1 MGQNWVVHIPARVD
15 YGMRALL
22 QLAASDEPLTAD
34 ELATAQDLP
43 VRFLRAI
50 LSDLRRAGVVSS
62 QRGVSG
68 GFQLARPADEV
79 SVAEVIRI
87 LDGPLAEVRG
97 ARPNDVSYDGP
108 ATYLRTVWVATRSAM
123 RLVLE
128 GTTLADVVAGD
139 FSSEVSRLVE
149 DPEAWKPH

>member
-1 MGQNWVVHIPARVD
+1 MHIPARVD

-34 ELATAQDLP
+34 ELAAAQDLP

-50 LSDLRRAGVVSS
+50 LSDLRRAGILSS

-68 GFQLARPADEV
+68 GFQLARPADQV
-79 SVAEVIRI
+79 TVADVIRT

-97 ARPNDVSYDGP
+97 SRPNDLTYEGA

-128 GTTLADVVAGD
+128 GTTLADVVAGQ
-139 FSSEVSRLVE
+139 FSDQVQGLV
-149 DPEAWKPH
+149 DNPEAWRPH

>member
-1 MGQNWVVHIPARVD
+1 MHIPARVD
-15 YGMRALL
+15 YGTRALL
-22 QLAASDEPLTAD
+22 LLAASDQPLTAD
-34 ELATAQDLP
+34 ELASAQELP

-68 GFQLARPADEV
+68 GFQLARPAAEV
-79 SVAEVIRI
+79 TIAEVIRI

-97 ARPNDVSYDGP
+97 ARPNDVTYEGP

-128 GTTLADVVAGD
+128 GTTLADVVAGR
-139 FSSEVSRLVE
+139 FSPEVQELV
-149 DPEAWKPH
+149 DNPEAWKPH

>member
-1 MGQNWVVHIPARVD
+1 MHIPARVD

-34 ELATAQDLP
+34 ELAAAQDLP

-50 LSDLRRAGVVSS
+50 LSDLRRAGILSS

-68 GFQLARPADEV
+68 GFHLARPADQV
-79 SVAEVIRI
+79 TVADVIRT

-97 ARPNDVSYDGP
+97 SRPNDLTYEGA

-128 GTTLADVVAGD
+128 GTTLADVVAGQ
-139 FSSEVSRLVE
+139 FSDQVQGLV
-149 DPEAWKPH
+149 DNPEAWKPH

>member
-1 MGQNWVVHIPARVD
+1 MHIPARVD

-34 ELATAQDLP
+34 ELAAAQDLP

-50 LSDLRRAGVVSS
+50 LSDLRRAGILSS

-68 GFQLARPADEV
+68 GFHLARPADQV
-79 SVAEVIRI
+79 TVADVIRT

-97 ARPNDVSYDGP
+97 SRPNDLTYEGA

-128 GTTLADVVAGD
+128 GTTLADVVAGQ
-139 FSSEVSRLVE
+139 FSDQVQGLV
-149 DPEAWKPH
+149 DNPEAWRPH

>member
-1 MGQNWVVHIPARVD
+1 
-15 YGMRALL
+15 MRALL
-22 QLAASDEPLTAD
+22 QLAASNEPLTAD

-50 LSDLRRAGVVSS
+50 LSDLRRAGIVSS

-68 GFQLARPADEV
+68 GFQLARPADAV

-97 ARPNDVSYDGP
+97 ARPNDVSYEGP
-108 ATYLRTVWVATRSAM
+108 ATHLRTVWVATRSAM

-128 GTTLADVVAGD
+128 GTTLADVVTGE
-139 FSSEVSRLVE
+139 FSGEVGQLVA